1 MSGNRRETTKAPLRK
16 DLRRERLGAELRRN
30 LAKRKQMLRRRDRVD
45 EDMASAEQEMRAPIA
60 GS

>member
-45 EDMASAEQEMRAPIA
+45 EDMASVKQEMRAPIA